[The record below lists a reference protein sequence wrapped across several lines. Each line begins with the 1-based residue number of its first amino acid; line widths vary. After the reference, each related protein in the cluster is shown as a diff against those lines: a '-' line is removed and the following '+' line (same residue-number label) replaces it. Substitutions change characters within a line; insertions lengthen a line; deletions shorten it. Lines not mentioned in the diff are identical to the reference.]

1 MYHAIVR
8 AQVRRAFRLLST
20 GEADA
25 LAAQMRPDVHH
36 TFPGEHAL
44 GGVRRD
50 REAVRAWLY
59 RLHRLFP
66 DLVFEPVSMAASGPP
81 WATVVGVEWRNRGT
95 LPDGSAYVNAG
106 AHVLRL
112 RWGRLVSFHAYL
124 DATESARALDRL
136 VELGVQE
143 AGAEPITSSA

>member
-1 MYHAIVR
+1 MYHAVVR

-36 TFPGEHAL
+36 TFPGQHAL

-50 REAVRAWLY
+50 REAVRAWLH

-66 DLVFEPVSMAASGPP
+66 DLTFEPVAMAASGPP
-81 WATVVGVEWRNRGT
+81 WDTVVGVEWRNRGT
-95 LPDGSAYVNAG
+95 LPDGSAYVNSG

-124 DATESARALDRL
+124 DAAGSERALRRF
-136 VELGVQE
+136 VELGVEE
-143 AGAEPITSSA
+143 AGAAPITTRA